1 MEMRA
6 PKPPKSSLRR
16 MMEEE
21 ELLSRAA
28 GCPVGH
34 TYNPNIKKCLPGSP
48 LAGIDKAN
56 GGESSG
62 SADAAI
68 SAELAMRQSQGVK

>member
-1 MEMRA
+1 MRA
-6 PKPPKSSLRR
+6 PKPPKSSLRS

-48 LAGIDKAN
+48 LAGIGRAR
-56 GGESSG
+56 GSGTGG

-68 SAELAMRQSQGVK
+68 SAELAMRQSQGLSG